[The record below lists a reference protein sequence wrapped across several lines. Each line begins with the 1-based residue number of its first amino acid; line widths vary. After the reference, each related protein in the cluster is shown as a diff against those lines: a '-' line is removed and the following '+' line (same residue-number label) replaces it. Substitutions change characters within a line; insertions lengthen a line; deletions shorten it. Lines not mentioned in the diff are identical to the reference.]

1 MPSDLIYLDHN
12 ATTPIDPRV
21 VEAMA
26 AAWMDIGANP
36 ASQHAAGR
44 KARRVLEEC
53 REGILTLL
61 GGGTSGMEEDRLI
74 FTSGGTEANNLV
86 LSVERISIR
95 SGIGPGLSGNGMNS
109 VLLSAIEHPSIV
121 GAADELARRGTPV
134 IKLPVTREGVVNL
147 HAAQSAIRN
156 PQSAISL
163 VSVMLANNE
172 TGVLQPVRELAAICQ
187 AHNIPIHTDA
197 VQAVGKIS
205 VSFHELGVDAMTVSP
220 HKFHGPLG
228 IGALIVKHGLKLQ
241 PLLFGG
247 FQQAALR
254 PGTECVALAVGFFT
268 ALKLFH
274 DEAAERQQR
283 MTALREQLEQL
294 LLQGAPDA
302 IIIGAAAPRLPTT
315 TNIAFPG
322 INRQA
327 LVMALDL
334 AGVACST
341 GSACASGSSEPSPV
355 LLAMSLEKSLVEGSI
370 RLSLGAFTTVSEV
383 EQAARRILKCVN
395 NLRARK

>member
-1 MPSDLIYLDHN
+1 MDSMATDLIYLDHN

-26 AAWMDIGANP
+26 AAWKDIGANP

-53 REGILTLL
+53 REGILMLL
-61 GGGTSGMEEDRLI
+61 GGKTGGMEADRLI

-86 LSVERISIR
+86 LFGVGGDGKGVATSQ
-95 SGIGPGLSGNGMNS
+95 
-109 VLLSAIEHPSIV
+109 IEHPSISS
-121 GAADELARRGTPV
+121 AADELARRGTQV
-134 IKLPVTREGVVNL
+134 VKLPVTRDGTIDID
-147 HAAQSAIRN
+147 AFQSQIPN
-156 PQSAISL
+156 PKSQIVPRL
-163 VSVMLANNE
+163 VSLMLANNE
-172 TGVLQPVRELAAICQ
+172 TGVIQPVKELATICQ
-187 AHNIPIHTDA
+187 TNNIPMHTDA
-197 VQAVGKIS
+197 VQAVGKIP
-205 VSFHELGVDAMTVSP
+205 VSFRDLGVSAMTVAP

-228 IGALIVKHGLKLQ
+228 IGALIVRHDLQLQ

-254 PGTECVALAVGFFT
+254 PGTECVALAVGFFS

-274 DEAAERQQR
+274 DEAAEREQR
-283 MTALREQLEQL
+283 ITALRDQLEQL
-294 LLQGAPDA
+294 LLHGAPGA
-302 IIIGAAAPRLPTT
+302 VVIGANVPRLPTT

-334 AGVACST
+334 AGIACST

-355 LLAMSLEKSLVEGSI
+355 LLAMGLEKSLMEGSI
-370 RLSLGAFTTVSEV
+370 RLSLGAFTTAGDV
-383 EQAARRILKCVN
+383 EEAARRIFKCVN